1 MELSRGQPLR
11 QPTNEDDV
19 ERATPGIIYHN
30 SGEKKVHLSDKQDT
44 ESSDLTTTD
53 IPTTEYPS
61 AMDKVALDLYAF
73 FQQGQNNLVESSPEA
88 DSSNDSTT
96 LSDGDSTESVTTTD
110 SVTSA
115 ITTESTTTSTEPS
128 TTTTTTP
135 EPTTSATTTTGR
147 GKFRRPGAPGGAI
160 SRNR

>member
-1 MELSRGQPLR
+1 MELSRGQPVR
-11 QPTNEDDV
+11 QPTNEDDT
-19 ERATPGIIYHN
+19 EPATPGIIY
-30 SGEKKVHLSDKQDT
+30 SDKKTHLSEKQDT
-44 ESSDLTTTD
+44 ESSDFTTTD

-73 FQQGQNNLVESSPEA
+73 FQQGQSNLVESSSES
-88 DSSNDSTT
+88 DLTNDSTT
-96 LSDGDSTESVTTTD
+96 LSENDATELTTTETFI
-110 SVTSA
+110 V
-115 ITTESTTTSTEPS
+115 TTESTTTSTEPS

-147 GKFRRPGAPGGAI
+147 GKFRRPGIPGGAV